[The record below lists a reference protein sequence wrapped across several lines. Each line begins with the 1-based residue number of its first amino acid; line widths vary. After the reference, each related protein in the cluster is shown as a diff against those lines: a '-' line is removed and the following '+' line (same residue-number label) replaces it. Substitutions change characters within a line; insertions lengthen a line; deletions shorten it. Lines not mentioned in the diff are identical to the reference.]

1 MEIKKLLLKNEEI
14 YKSICIY
21 QKYLIGLQDSELTQ
35 NQNCY
40 EPCET
45 EFKMMTDFA
54 LEIAF
59 AVFIIFSLFSLLRSY
74 GEHYPGVD
82 YLVMGYKCYDLT
94 REAPATPAPAPPLHT
109 RQQLDD

>member
-21 QKYLIGLQDSELTQ
+21 KKCLIGLQDSELIQ

-59 AVFIIFSLFSLLRSY
+59 EVFIIQFPNILHFLIILIITELRGTLSWS
-74 GEHYPGVD
+74 GLSCDGIQM
-82 YLVMGYKCYDLT
+82 L
-94 REAPATPAPAPPLHT
+94 
-109 RQQLDD
+109 

>member
-1 MEIKKLLLKNEEI
+1 
-14 YKSICIY
+14 
-21 QKYLIGLQDSELTQ
+21 
-35 NQNCY
+35 
-40 EPCET
+40 
-45 EFKMMTDFA
+45 MMTDFA

-59 AVFIIFSLFSLLRSY
+59 AVFIIQFPNILHFLIIIIITELRGTLSD
-74 GEHYPGVD
+74 YPGVD

>member
-1 MEIKKLLLKNEEI
+1 MSNWI
-14 YKSICIY
+14 
-21 QKYLIGLQDSELTQ
+21 DSELIQ

-59 AVFIIFSLFSLLRSY
+59 EVFIIQFPNILHFLIIPALFSLLRSY